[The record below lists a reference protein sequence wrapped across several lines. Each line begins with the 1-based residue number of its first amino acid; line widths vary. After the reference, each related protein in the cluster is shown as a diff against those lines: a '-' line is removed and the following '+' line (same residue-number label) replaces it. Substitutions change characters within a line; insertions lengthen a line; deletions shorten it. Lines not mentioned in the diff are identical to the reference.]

1 MKTIWSVLLF
11 AVSLNAATLTVKVG
25 GGGNYTT
32 IQACATAM
40 SPGDTCTVYAG
51 TYNENV
57 TVPAG
62 TAGSYKTITVN
73 GSDVVTVLSFT
84 LNSHTK
90 LIGNCTAPA
99 AINTCGFNIQN
110 PSSPGAAS
118 CASTPQNTT
127 DVYIANNVMYA
138 CANGIGNSGSTSGAA
153 IYVPQGSS
161 FVYIRGN
168 TVSYPAA

>member
-40 SPGDTCTVYAG
+40 AAGDTCTVYAG

-62 TAGSYKTITVN
+62 TAGNYKTIIVN
-73 GSDVVTVLSFT
+73 GSDVVTVQSFT

-90 LIGNCTAPA
+90 LVGNCPTVPS
-99 AINTCGFNIQN
+99 AINTCGFNIQ
-110 PSSPGAAS
+110 
-118 CASTPQNTT
+118 
-127 DVYIANNVMYA
+127 
-138 CANGIGNSGSTSGAA
+138 
-153 IYVPQGSS
+153 
-161 FVYIRGN
+161 
-168 TVSYPAA
+168 